1 MPSKSMCPN
10 CGQKMR
16 GAAHVCDPTKIQRE
30 QKRQAVLAKLAGK

>member
-16 GAAHVCDPTKIQRE
+16 GPSHVCDPTKVVRE
-30 QKRQAVLAKLAGK
+30 QKRQGVLAKLAGK